1 MKILVSDPLSEE
13 GLEILKKEKSFQIDV
28 KTKLTPEELKK
39 IIKDY
44 DALIVRSGTK
54 VTKEIIEAADNLKV
68 IGRAGVGVD
77 NVDVDAASQKGVI
90 VMNTPEGNTIST
102 AEHTMSLIMAL
113 SRNIPQA
120 NYSLKHE
127 KKWDRKSFTGVE
139 LYTKVLGVVGLGRV
153 GREVAKRCLSFGMK
167 ILAYDPFLPAQKAK
181 EMDVELVDLDKLFA
195 ESDYIT
201 LHVPLTDETRHIIS
215 EKEIAKMKKGVRI
228 INCARGGIVDE
239 KALAEAIKSGKVA
252 GAALDVF
259 EEEPPIGS
267 PLLELGNVITTP
279 HLGASTEEAQTN
291 VAIDV
296 ARQVSDA
303 LLGRGVRNA
312 VNMPAIEP
320 ETYKLIEPYISLAE
334 KLGSL
339 QAQLATGPITRINI
353 KYHGDIT
360 SYELTPITVA
370 VIKGA
375 LTPILKERVNYINAS
390 VIAKDRGMEVMESKS
405 TQIEDFAN
413 VISVET
419 ISGNH
424 KSQIWGTLFTKN
436 SPRIVKIDNFYI
448 DAVPSGYIIVI
459 SNFDKPGIIGEIGTI
474 LGRNNINIAEMTF
487 GREKAGG
494 DAITFLNVD
503 SDVPAK
509 VLNEVKSAKNIKD
522 VKLVKL

>member
-13 GLEILKKEKSFQIDV
+13 GLEILKKEKSFQVDV

-54 VTKEIIEAADNLKV
+54 VTKEIIQAADNLKV
-68 IGRAGVGVD
+68 VGRAGVGVD

-120 NYSLKHE
+120 CFSLKHE

-139 LYTKVLGVVGLGRV
+139 LYTKVLGIVGLGRV

-181 EMDVELVDLDKLFA
+181 EMDVELVALDKLFA

-259 EEEPPIGS
+259 EEEPPVSS
-267 PLLELGNVITTP
+267 PLMELGNVITTP

-291 VAIDV
+291 VAIDI
-296 ARQVSDA
+296 ARQVSDV

-312 VNMPAIEP
+312 VNMPAVEP
-320 ETYKLIEPYISLAE
+320 ETYKLLEPYISLAE

-360 SYELTPITVA
+360 SCP
-370 VIKGA
+370 
-375 LTPILKERVNYINAS
+375 
-390 VIAKDRGMEVMESKS
+390 
-405 TQIEDFAN
+405 
-413 VISVET
+413 
-419 ISGNH
+419 
-424 KSQIWGTLFTKN
+424 
-436 SPRIVKIDNFYI
+436 
-448 DAVPSGYIIVI
+448 
-459 SNFDKPGIIGEIGTI
+459 
-474 LGRNNINIAEMTF
+474 
-487 GREKAGG
+487 
-494 DAITFLNVD
+494 
-503 SDVPAK
+503 
-509 VLNEVKSAKNIKD
+509 
-522 VKLVKL
+522 